1 MHPEIAG
8 PLLAWWS
15 ACHHSAVT
23 TPAPAV
29 IASYTRSGFTE
40 SDHHGHAVVVDA
52 SGAVIRSWG
61 DPDHVI
67 FPRSAAKPA
76 QAAAMVR
83 NGLDL
88 PDHLLALAA
97 ASHGGER
104 IHLAGVHEILAL
116 AHLGEDALQTPV
128 DYPLD
133 PRERDVWVS
142 DGRHPS
148 RIAMTCSGK
157 HAAMLLT
164 CQVNGWP
171 IDTYCDPRH
180 PLQQAIR
187 WQVEALAGEA
197 VQHVG
202 VDGCGAPVMAVS
214 VTGLARTLSRT
225 MTEEE
230 HAPARRVGQAMVA
243 YPEFVGGGHSDVTQL
258 MRAVPGL
265 VAKQGFEGVGAAAL
279 PDGTAVAVKVEDG
292 SERARQVSV
301 AAVLAGLGI
310 DRTALEPFLTIPV
323 LGGDDVVGQVSSGLW

>member
-1 MHPEIAG
+1 MA
-8 PLLAWWS
+8 
-15 ACHHSAVT
+15 

-40 SDHHGHAVVVDA
+40 SQHLGHAVVVDPA
-52 SGAVIRSWG
+52 GTVIRSWG
-61 DPDHVI
+61 DPGHVV

-76 QAAAMVR
+76 QAVAMVR
-83 NGLDL
+83 YGLDL
-88 PDHLLALAA
+88 PDHLLALAV

-116 AHLGEDALQTPV
+116 AEVSESALQTPV

-142 DGRHPS
+142 DGRPPS
-148 RIAMTCSGK
+148 RTAMTCSGK

-164 CQVNGWP
+164 CRVNGWP
-171 IDTYCDPRH
+171 MGTYRDPGH

-187 WQVEALAGEA
+187 RQVEALAGEA

-225 MTEEE
+225 MTEED
-230 HAPARRVGQAMVA
+230 HSPARRIGQAMVA
-243 YPEFVGGGHSDVTQL
+243 FPEFVGGAYADVTAL

-265 VAKQGFEGVGAAAL
+265 VAKQGFEGVGVAAL

-301 AAVLAGLGI
+301 AAILAGLGVG
-310 DRTALEPFLTIPV
+310 RTALEPFLTIPV
-323 LGGDDVVGQVSSGLW
+323 LGGGAVVGHVASPLG